1 MQPAAFEIALPARVV
16 FGRGKAREM
25 SGDIASF
32 GTKIL
37 LVHGSN
43 PDRVSWLS
51 ESLKQTCKL
60 TSFACPKEP
69 DLELVE
75 AAVRLCRDKAIDAV
89 VAVGGGSVIDLG
101 KAAAGLAGARGDVL
115 DYLEVVGLGKPLD
128 RDPLPFVAIPT
139 TAGTS
144 AEATKNAVIDVPDK
158 KRKVSLRDARMLA
171 DLVIVDPAL
180 TDNCPRAVTLAS
192 GLDAITQLIEPYL
205 SVKATPFTDGLVDRA
220 LPAALTA
227 LRRLM
232 EDENRDARDAMAWA
246 SLSGGI
252 ALANSGLGAVHGLAG
267 VIGGATGAAHGEICA
282 ALLAATLEV
291 NHRAAEQV
299 DIATGR
305 ISDIEQM
312 LAVNFGPECGEDG
325 FSALGRWVRKN
336 GVRGVTDLGLRK
348 SDFEEISR
356 ASLSSSS
363 MRGNMIEL
371 APSDLVEILDRS
383 A

>member
-1 MQPAAFEIALPARVV
+1 MQPTAFEIALPARVV

-25 SGDIASF
+25 YGDIASF
-32 GTKIL
+32 GNKIL

-51 ESLKQTCKL
+51 ESLKQTCEF

-115 DYLEVVGLGKPLD
+115 DYLEVVGLGRPLD

-139 TAGTS
+139 TAGTG

-232 EDENRDARDAMAWA
+232 EDENRDGRDAMAWA

-291 NHRAAEQV
+291 NQRAAEQA

>member
-139 TAGTS
+139 TAGTG

-291 NHRAAEQV
+291 NHRAAEQA

-312 LAVNFGPECGEDG
+312 LAVNFGSECGEDG

>member
-139 TAGTS
+139 TAGTG